1 MVKLPCDV
9 VCVHTNSIVSE
20 LLMKCHQQQG
30 YCLYIVTFAVNNN
43 TNPYCDGDSIDHNS
57 NVKHEHNQ
65 DWV

>member
-1 MVKLPCDV
+1 MHCRP
-9 VCVHTNSIVSE
+9 
-20 LLMKCHQQQG
+20 QQG

-43 TNPYCDGDSIDHNS
+43 NNNNSYTYCDGDSIDHNS